1 MELPPVPLQALE
13 RLQAMLQ
20 RPGRLLLG
28 IAGPPGTGK
37 SSLAQALQQ
46 ALGDS
51 PATQV
56 VPMDGFHL
64 ANCELDRRGLAHCK
78 GAPETFDAAGFV
90 ALLHRLRDAGPD
102 ETVMAPEFRRSIEE
116 PVAGAIAVLP
126 TTRLVIVEGN
136 YLLLPVGE
144 WAAVGPLIDDTWY
157 LETDDSLRR
166 ARLVER
172 HRQFGRS
179 GAAAEAWVDQ
189 TDEPNAR
196 LIAAHRGRA
205 QWTLRWEAP

>member
-1 MELPPVPLQALE
+1 MALPPVPLPALE
-13 RLQAMLQ
+13 RLQALLQ
-20 RPGRLLLG
+20 RPGRQLLG

-37 SSLAQALQQ
+37 SSFAQALQQ

-51 PATQV
+51 VLTQV

-64 ANCELDRRGLAHCK
+64 ANCELARRGLTHCK

-90 ALLHRLRDAGPD
+90 ALLQRLRHADPVV
-102 ETVMAPEFRRSIEE
+102 TVMAPEFRRSIEE

-126 TTRLVIVEGN
+126 ATRLVIVEGN
-136 YLLLPVGE
+136 YLLLPTGE
-144 WAAVGPLIDDTWY
+144 WAGVDALLDDTWY
-157 LETDDSLRR
+157 LDTEDTLRQS
-166 ARLVER
+166 RLITR
-172 HRQFGRS
+172 HREFGRS
-179 GAAAEAWVDQ
+179 ATAARDWVEQ

-205 QWTLRWEAP
+205 RWTLRWEVP